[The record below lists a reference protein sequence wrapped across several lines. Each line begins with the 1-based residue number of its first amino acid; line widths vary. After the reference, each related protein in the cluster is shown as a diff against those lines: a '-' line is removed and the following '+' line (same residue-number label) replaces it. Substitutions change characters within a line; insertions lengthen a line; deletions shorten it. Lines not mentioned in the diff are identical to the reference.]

1 VVRKPQESFIMFPL
15 DVKMGQLSAAAS
27 QSMLIRFV
35 SNKVFLP
42 AFSLVSSLWA
52 LPRPTSFTLVK
63 TFAFAPS
70 MSSDVPV

>member
-1 VVRKPQESFIMFPL
+1 MFPL

-52 LPRPTSFTLVK
+52 LPRPTSFYTCENFRFRSLNV
-63 TFAFAPS
+63 FRRPS
-70 MSSDVPV
+70 LTSPFS